1 MFNTML
7 YLTLTIPFLMG
18 TSESRNLKKKK
29 KKASDFCILALC
41 CA

>member
-29 KKASDFCILALC
+29 ASDFCILALC

>member
-18 TSESRNLKKKK
+18 TSEVETLKKKK
-29 KKASDFCILALC
+29 KKKKPVTSVC
-41 CA
+41 